1 MELTF
6 NTTTPTEG
14 FIKINVKKED
24 YQPQV
29 DQKIKEYRKKA
40 NLKGFRPGKVPPQVI
55 KQMFGKSIMAEEVN
69 SLVSNK
75 LSEYIKDNDIQIIG
89 EPVPTTEINDLDN
102 EEEFELEYHIGFAP
116 HFELTFSEWSL
127 NNYKIKIEDKLIEE
141 TIENLKNQNGDYIE
155 AETIKGNDI
164 VEGSLVWNNKIV
176 KENIILNLN
185 EITENQS
192 IDSFLDKKIGDAIKI
207 NFNELFKN
215 DEERIK
221 QVTQFETISDLKD
234 TYDLKINFIKT
245 YLPAEINQEFY
256 DKIFGKDEVKSHDE
270 FTERLKESL
279 KINYDNETDDYL
291 INQIMTKLVTETSI
305 DLPEQF
311 MKSWLK
317 KNEEDEMNDQE
328 KDDSLENY
336 KKRLKWNLI
345 TSKISKENNI
355 ETTPE
360 EVKERTKTMFRQQF
374 ASYGMIQGL
383 EENIDQF
390 TNNYLQKEN
399 GENYLKVRE
408 EIQVRK
414 VLDLIKER
422 IKTEEKEVTLEE
434 FKKIIQE

>member
-1 MELTF
+1 LELTF

-55 KQMFGKSIMAEEVN
+55 KQMFGKSIIAEEIN

-75 LSEYIKDNDIQIIG
+75 ISNYIKDNDIQIIG

-141 TIENLKNQNGDYIE
+141 TIENLKDQNGDYIE

-164 VEGSLVWNNKIV
+164 VEGSLVWINEIV
-176 KENIILNLN
+176 KENIILNLK
-185 EITENQS
+185 EISENQS
-192 IDSFLDKKIGDAIKI
+192 IDSFLNKKIGDSIKI

-234 TYDLKINFIKT
+234 SYDLKINSIKT

-270 FTERLKESL
+270 FTDKLKESL
-279 KINYDNETDDYL
+279 KINYDNETDNYL
-291 INQIMTKLVTETSI
+291 NNQIMTKLVEETSI

-317 KNEEDEMNDQE
+317 KNEKNEMSDQE
-328 KDDSLENY
+328 KDDSIENY
-336 KKRLKWNLI
+336 KKSLKWNLI

-374 ASYGMIQGL
+374 ASYGMSEGL

-390 TNNYLQKEN
+390 ANNYLQQEDGK
-399 GENYLKVRE
+399 NYLKVRE

-414 VLDLIKER
+414 VLDLVKEK

-434 FKKIIQE
+434 FKKIIRE